1 MVVAVC
7 TRLISHS
14 IPEHIVYYVHSCALG
29 ALCALC
35 ALKDIILSK
44 VHRSACFVLM
54 CTMCTMSTLCTMCTL
69 CT

>member
-1 MVVAVC
+1 MVVTVC
-7 TRLISHS
+7 PRLVSHS
-14 IPEHIVYYVHSCALG
+14 ILEHIVHYVHSCALG

-54 CTMCTMSTLCTMCTL
+54 CTSVHRVHIVHIVH
-69 CT
+69 